1 MAFCSSFEGSEGII
15 VRRVGGGGALR
26 GCRLEGVARSVELR
40 RNQAGNRKELG
51 FLVEGE
57 GFLAVKMDG
66 EGGYSKD

>member
-15 VRRVGGGGALR
+15 GGALR

-40 RNQAGNRKELG
+40 RNQAGNGKQLG